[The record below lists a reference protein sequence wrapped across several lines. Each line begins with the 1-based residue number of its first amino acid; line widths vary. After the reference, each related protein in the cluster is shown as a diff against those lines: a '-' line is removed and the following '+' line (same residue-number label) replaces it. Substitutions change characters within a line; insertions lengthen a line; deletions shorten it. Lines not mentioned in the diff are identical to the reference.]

1 MNKTP
6 SWALATLSLT
16 AILGC
21 RLAPPVRCV
30 SHQVS
35 SPSYADSPGCS
46 WESGHHPLTSASV
59 SETKT
64 PARLPYGFRWDDY
77 QGSDIE
83 HDIYGDR
90 QRASCLGTIGH
101 PHLVAGVSNRIS
113 GLLCIP
119 KQLGCAT
126 TPCANQ
132 PTSDQAEEFGC
143 DSLLALPEVP
153 PLTIVPPV
161 PDANPPAT
169 EARPI
174 EPQIA
179 EPSSPEPPPTEEPP
193 LAEPTPTKPKEIPPR
208 NVIPIPLPRLSAPP
222 LKVPQETA
230 SPSLEASPEA
240 APPTSPL
247 PPAQPMREVRLTP
260 TLIVPAVPP
269 ATLKVSP
276 QSETPRPALPR
287 NSIPGHPGQ

>member
-21 RLAPPVRCV
+21 RLAPPARCV

-35 SPSYADSPGCS
+35 SVSYSDGPGCS
-46 WESGHHPLTSASV
+46 WESGHQPLTTTSAA
-59 SETKT
+59 
-64 PARLPYGFRWDDY
+64 PARIPYGFRWDEY

-90 QRASCLGTIGH
+90 QRASGLGKVTH
-101 PHLVAGVSNRIS
+101 PHLVAGVTQRVS
-113 GLLCIP
+113 GLLCTSR
-119 KQLGCAT
+119 QQGCAT

-132 PTSDQAEEFGC
+132 PTSEQAEDFGC
-143 DSLLALPEVP
+143 GALLALPEVP

-179 EPSSPEPPPTEEPP
+179 EPSSPEAPPTEEPK
-193 LAEPTPTKPKEIPPR
+193 LAEPTPAKPKEIPPR
-208 NVIPIPLPRLSAPP
+208 NVIPIPLPRITASP
-222 LKVPQETA
+222 LGVPQETP
-230 SPSLEASPEA
+230 SPSLEATPEA
-240 APPTSPL
+240 APPTLQSPA
-247 PPAQPMREVRLTP
+247 AQPMREVRLTP
-260 TLIVPAVPP
+260 TIIVPAVPP
-269 ATLKVSP
+269 ASLKVTP
-276 QSETPRPALPR
+276 RSETPRPALPR
-287 NSIPGHPGQ
+287 NSIPGNPGK